1 MMCSLII
8 LLHQESF
15 IMEENKKQIRIVGGR
30 GGGKRDMMIKAM
42 FDTKEKIA
50 IVSHSGIRYS
60 EWADAEE
67 IK

>member
-1 MMCSLII
+1 
-8 LLHQESF
+8 
-15 IMEENKKQIRIVGGR
+15 MEENKKQIRIVGGR